1 MLSFERILKEQKQI
15 LKGKYQYLDYLVFL
29 RDEFELQKKDEKER
43 SDLVDKCLGCCY
55 LKNQGYKDR
64 FENDA
69 DYIKKYGVKSTI
81 RAEQERLRPQ
91 YSIKHE
97 HFTPVQYVHFPHQK
111 KPLSEFI

>member
-69 DYIKKYGVKSTI
+69 DYIKKYGVESIINK
-81 RAEQERLRPQ
+81 EQERLRPRK
-91 YSIKHE
+91 YPIIHE
-97 HFTPVQYVHFPHQK
+97 HFPSPVEYVHFP
-111 KPLSEFI
+111 